1 MLLGSFG
8 TGVVT
13 VLDIDVVVVHFGSSV
28 DGGDGRGVVT
38 VFAIDVVE
46 ISAGLVAIEI
56 VVVGK
61 LTAGLVAFG
70 GIPGGIFA
78 GKVVKLNAAF
88 F

>member
-1 MLLGSFG
+1 MKLGS
-8 TGVVT
+8 
-13 VLDIDVVVVHFGSSV
+13 
-28 DGGDGRGVVT
+28 DGRGVVT

-46 ISAGLVAIEI
+46 ITAGLVDIEI
-56 VVVGK
+56 VVVGN